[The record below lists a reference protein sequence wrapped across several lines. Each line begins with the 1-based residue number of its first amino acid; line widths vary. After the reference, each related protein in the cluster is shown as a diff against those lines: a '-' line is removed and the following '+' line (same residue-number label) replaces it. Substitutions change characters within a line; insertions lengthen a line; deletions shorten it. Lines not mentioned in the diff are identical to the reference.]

1 MEEETG
7 KFWQRD
13 LQNVDAISKAGLD
26 KSLAYFYWAT
36 GWWWTAEHGFQVT
49 HCGYPQPGAG
59 GQGVG

>member
-26 KSLAYFYWAT
+26 KSLTFT
-36 GWWWTAEHGFQVT
+36 GPWVG
-49 HCGYPQPGAG
+49 G
-59 GQGVG
+59 GQQSMDFR

>member
-1 MEEETG
+1 M
-7 KFWQRD
+7 
-13 LQNVDAISKAGLD
+13 DAISKAGLD
-26 KSLAYFYWAT
+26 KSLAYFYWAM